1 MAILECPLCGGIT
14 AGRTG
19 LCRQCEADLPRP
31 LRPCKR
37 CSVELPDSGPWR
49 DYCDRCL
56 LEPPGFDRCLGAF
69 RYEFPVRELIASFKF
84 QADFATGRTLAQVLA
99 QKLAEEWTRQPETP
113 VLIPVPL
120 HVSRL
125 RERGFNQ
132 SALIAGFIA
141 RHCGLALDLHN
152 CRRVRAT
159 STQRGLRATERDS
172 NLRQA
177 FALVEPNRIPAHVV
191 IVDDVV
197 TTMATVDALARL
209 YRQSGAR
216 RIDVVCLAR
225 VS

>member
-1 MAILECPLCGGIT
+1 
-14 AGRTG
+14 
-19 LCRQCEADLPRP
+19 
-31 LRPCKR
+31 
-37 CSVELPDSGPWR
+37 VELPFNGPWR
-49 DYCDRCL
+49 DYCDGCL
-56 LEPPGFDRCLGAF
+56 LEPPSFDRCLSAL

-84 QADFATGRTLAQVLA
+84 RADFATGRALAQVLA
-99 QKLAEEWTRQPETP
+99 QHLTHEWDDLAESP

-120 HVSRL
+120 HSSRI

-132 SALIAGFIA
+132 SALIAQTIA
-141 RHCGLALDLHN
+141 SSCGLTLNLQH
-152 CRRVRAT
+152 CRRLRAT
-159 STQRGLRATERDS
+159 TTQRGLRASERDS

-177 FALVEPNRIPAHVV
+177 FALTKPGPTPVHVV

-209 YRQSGAR
+209 YRQSGTR